1 MHDGGRQARK
11 MVVAAGQ
18 DGCRGF
24 PVAGTGA
31 LGATAVNNLGATKG
45 ARH

>member
-1 MHDGGRQARK
+1 MHDGGRHTRK

-18 DGCRGF
+18 GDCRGF

-31 LGATAVNNLGATKG
+31 LGVTAVNNSGATKG